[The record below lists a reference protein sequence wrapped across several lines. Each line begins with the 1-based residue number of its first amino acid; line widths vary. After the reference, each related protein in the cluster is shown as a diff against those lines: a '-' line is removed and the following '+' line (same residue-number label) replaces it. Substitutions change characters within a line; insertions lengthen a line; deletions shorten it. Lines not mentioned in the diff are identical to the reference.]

1 MSFTFYP
8 MLREERTIA
17 KAAEFFEQV
26 ADELDWT
33 PAKLSKR
40 MLEVKLEIASTGT
53 YQHTAEELQLGAR
66 LAWRNSTK
74 VSIQ

>member
-1 MSFTFYP
+1 
-8 MLREERTIA
+8 L
-17 KAAEFFEQV
+17 EQV
-26 ADELDWT
+26 AEELDWT

-40 MLEVKLEIASTGT
+40 MLEVKLAIASTGT

-74 VSIQ
+74 STLVVFLGIHLKYATAATSIHQKA

>member
-1 MSFTFYP
+1 
-8 MLREERTIA
+8 MLREARTVA
-17 KAAEFFEQV
+17 KAAELLEQV

-40 MLEVKLEIASTGT
+40 MLEVKLKIAATGT
-53 YQHTAEELQLGAR
+53 YQHTAEELQRGAR
-66 LAWRNSTK
+66 LAWRNSVK

>member
-1 MSFTFYP
+1 
-8 MLREERTIA
+8 L
-17 KAAEFFEQV
+17 EQV
-26 ADELDWT
+26 AEELDWT

-40 MLEVKLEIASTGT
+40 MLEVNVAIASTGT

-74 VSIQ
+74 VCV